1 MTQTGVVLT
10 GGGARAAYQVGVLR
24 AISDMYP
31 GSGYP
36 FDVVVGTSAGAINA
50 AALAGG
56 GSIFRHNVSQ
66 LEAIWSSLSVDKV
79 YNASS
84 LSIMRN
90 MTRVARKLVSGG
102 EQRHSLSLLNN
113 MPLRQLLEKELD
125 FDAIHETINQGHLRA
140 LGLNACGY
148 TTGQNLC
155 FFEAGTDI
163 TSWSNG
169 QRAGSRTEL
178 TLDHVMASSAIPT
191 LFEPVHIHREYFG
204 DGVTRQ
210 IAHISPAI
218 RLGAEK
224 VVIIGV
230 SSNSHVEPRRP
241 EHPAVPTFGQ
251 IMSHVF
257 NGLFLDTLDY
267 DIERLDLINQLV
279 SLIPQDALT
288 QAGVDLK
295 PIELLDISPSQP
307 LEDIA
312 EQYMDGLP
320 TILRT
325 LAGVPEDGN
334 ISGASLG
341 SYLLFDHRFC
351 RELIELGYK
360 DAQAQSD
367 EIARFFGTGNL

>member
-1 MTQTGVVLT
+1 MTHTGVVLT

-56 GSIFRHNVSQ
+56 GGIFRHNVSQ
-66 LEAIWSSLSVDKV
+66 LENIWANLSVDQV
-79 YNASS
+79 YHAGSFA
-84 LSIMRN
+84 IMRN
-90 MTRVARKLVSGG
+90 MSRVARKLISGG

-113 MPLRQLLEKELD
+113 EPLRRLLEKELD
-125 FDAIHETINQGHLRA
+125 FDAIHQTIEQGHLRA

-148 TTGQNLC
+148 TTGRNLC
-155 FFEAGTDI
+155 FFEGSTDV

-191 LFEPVHIHREYFG
+191 LFEPVHINREYFG

-230 SSNSHVEPRRP
+230 SGNSQTEPKRP

-279 SLIPQDALT
+279 ELIPQEALT
-288 QAGVDLK
+288 GAGLDLK

-334 ISGASLG
+334 VSGASLG

-351 RELIELGYK
+351 RDLIELGYK

-367 EIARFFGTGNL
+367 EIAQFFGSGNL

>member
-1 MTQTGVVLT
+1 MTHTGVVLT

-66 LEAIWSSLSVDKV
+66 LENIWANLSVDQV
-79 YNASS
+79 YHAGSFA
-84 LSIMRN
+84 IMRN
-90 MTRVARKLVSGG
+90 MSRVARKLISGG

-113 MPLRQLLEKELD
+113 EPLRQLLEKELD
-125 FDAIHETINQGHLRA
+125 FDAIHETIEQGHLRA

-148 TTGQNLC
+148 TTGRNLC
-155 FFEAGTDI
+155 FFEGGTDI

-169 QRAGSRTEL
+169 QRAGSRTQL

-191 LFEPVHIHREYFG
+191 LFEPVHINREYFG

-230 SSNSHVEPRRP
+230 SGNSQTEPKRP
-241 EHPAVPTFGQ
+241 EHPAIPTFGQ

-257 NGLFLDTLDY
+257 NGLFLDTLEY

-279 SLIPQDALT
+279 ELIPQEALT
-288 QAGVDLK
+288 GAGLDLK

-320 TILRT
+320 TILKT

-334 ISGASLG
+334 VSGASLG

-351 RELIELGYK
+351 RDLIELGYR
-360 DAQAQSD
+360 DAQGQSE
-367 EIARFFGTGNL
+367 EIAQFFGTGNL

>member
-1 MTQTGVVLT
+1 MTHTGVVLT

-66 LEAIWSSLSVDKV
+66 LENIWANLSVDQV
-79 YNASS
+79 YHAGSFA
-84 LSIMRN
+84 IMRN
-90 MTRVARKLVSGG
+90 MSRVARKLISGG

-113 MPLRQLLEKELD
+113 EPLRRLLEKELD
-125 FDAIHETINQGHLRA
+125 FDAIHQTIEQGHLRA

-148 TTGQNLC
+148 TTGRNLC
-155 FFEAGTDI
+155 FFEGGNDI
-163 TSWSNG
+163 VSWSNG
-169 QRAGSRTEL
+169 QRAGSRTQL

-191 LFEPVHIHREYFG
+191 LFEPVHINREYFG

-230 SSNSHVEPRRP
+230 SGNSQTEPKRP
-241 EHPAVPTFGQ
+241 EHPAIPTFGQ

-279 SLIPQDALT
+279 ELIPQAALT
-288 QAGVDLK
+288 GAGLDLK

-334 ISGASLG
+334 VSGASLG

-351 RELIELGYK
+351 RDLIELGYR

-367 EIARFFGTGNL
+367 EIAQFFGTGNL

>member
-1 MTQTGVVLT
+1 
-10 GGGARAAYQVGVLR
+10 
-24 AISDMYP
+24 
-31 GSGYP
+31 YP

-66 LEAIWSSLSVDKV
+66 LENIWANLSVDQV
-79 YNASS
+79 YHAGS
-84 LSIMRN
+84 LAIMRS
-90 MTRVARKLVSGG
+90 MSRVARKLISGG

-113 MPLRQLLEKELD
+113 EPLRKTLEKELD
-125 FDAIHETINQGHLRA
+125 FDAIHETIEQGHLRA

-155 FFEAGTDI
+155 FFEASTDI
-163 TSWSNG
+163 SSWSNG
-169 QRAGSRTEL
+169 QRAGSRTQL

-191 LFEPVHIHREYFG
+191 LFEPVHINREYFG

-210 IAHISPAI
+210 IAHISPAL

-230 SSNSHVEPRRP
+230 SSNSHCTPRRP
-241 EHPAVPTFGQ
+241 EHPAIPTFGQ

-279 SLIPQDALT
+279 ELIPEDTLAQSGL
-288 QAGVDLK
+288 DLK
-295 PIELLDISPSQP
+295 PVELLDISPSQP

-334 ISGASLG
+334 VSGASLA
-341 SYLLFDHRFC
+341 SYLLFDERFS
-351 RELIELGYK
+351 RDLIELGYK

-367 EIARFFGTGNL
+367 EIAQFFGTGNL

>member
-1 MTQTGVVLT
+1 MTHTGVVLT

-66 LEAIWSSLSVDKV
+66 LENIWANLSVDQV
-79 YNASS
+79 YHAGSFA
-84 LSIMRN
+84 IMRN
-90 MTRVARKLVSGG
+90 MSRVARKLISGG

-113 MPLRQLLEKELD
+113 EPLRQLLEKELD
-125 FDAIHETINQGHLRA
+125 FDAIHETIEQGHLRA

-148 TTGQNLC
+148 TTGRNLC
-155 FFEAGTDI
+155 FFEGGTDI

-169 QRAGSRTEL
+169 QRAGSRTQL

-191 LFEPVHIHREYFG
+191 LFEPVHINREYFG

-230 SSNSHVEPRRP
+230 SGNSQTEPKRP
-241 EHPAVPTFGQ
+241 EHPAIPTFGQ

-257 NGLFLDTLDY
+257 NGLFLDTLEY

-279 SLIPQDALT
+279 ELIPQEALT
-288 QAGVDLK
+288 GAGLDLK

-334 ISGASLG
+334 VSGASLG

-351 RELIELGYK
+351 RDLIELGYR
-360 DAQAQSD
+360 DAQGQSE
-367 EIARFFGTGNL
+367 EIAQFFGTGNL

>member
-1 MTQTGVVLT
+1 MSETGVVLT

-56 GSIFRHNVSQ
+56 GNIFRHNVSK
-66 LEAIWSSLSVDKV
+66 LEDIWSNLSVDKV
-79 YNASS
+79 YSAGS

-90 MTRVARKLVSGG
+90 MTRVARHLISGG
-102 EQRHSLSLLNN
+102 DQNRSLSLLNN
-113 MPLRQLLEKELD
+113 APLRRLLEDELD
-125 FDAIHETINQGHLRA
+125 FDAIHKTIEQGHLSA

-155 FFEAGTDI
+155 FFEADTGI
-163 TSWSNG
+163 SSWSSG
-169 QRAGSRTEL
+169 QRAGSRTQL

-191 LFEPVHIHREYFG
+191 LFEPVPINREYFG

-218 RLGAEK
+218 HLGARK

-230 SSNSHVEPRRP
+230 SSNSRCQPKRP
-241 EHPAVPTFGQ
+241 ENPAVPTFGQ

-267 DIERLDLINQLV
+267 DIERLGLINQLV
-279 SLIPQDALT
+279 SRIPQDELA
-288 QAGVDLK
+288 QAGLDLN

-334 ISGASLG
+334 VSGASLG

-351 RELIELGYK
+351 RDLIELGYK
-360 DAQAQSD
+360 DAQNQSD
-367 EIARFFGTGNL
+367 EIAQFFGTGNL

>member
-56 GSIFRHNVSQ
+56 GGIFRHNVSH
-66 LEAIWSSLSVDKV
+66 LESIWSNLSVDRV

-113 MPLRQLLEKELD
+113 APLRQLLEKELD
-125 FDAIHETINQGHLRA
+125 FDAIHETIDQGHLRA

-155 FFEAGTDI
+155 FFEAGTGI

-169 QRAGSRTEL
+169 QRAGSRTQL

-191 LFEPVHIHREYFG
+191 LFEPVPINREYFG

-230 SSNSHVEPRRP
+230 SANSRCPPRRP
-241 EHPAVPTFGQ
+241 ENPAIPTFGQ

-267 DIERLDLINQLV
+267 DIERLDLINQLI
-279 SLIPQDALT
+279 SLVPRESLT
-288 QAGVDLK
+288 QAGMDLK

-312 EQYMDGLP
+312 ERYMDGLP

-351 RELIELGYK
+351 RDLIELGYR
-360 DAQAQSD
+360 DAQAQGA
-367 EIARFFGTGNL
+367 EIARFFGVGNP